1 MTRWI
6 EHAAVVPAGL
16 AGVLLFMQLL
26 RLRTPARAAL
36 CRGPDRRWLHSFL
49 PWHWFYSR
57 RCDYDLSGSIPDA
70 AGRVICPECGTR
82 QTPSARRR
90 RPTRW
95 HTERIAVVLLLVA
108 LACWKVRWI
117 RDGGWVPYAPT
128 PMLLAIEHA
137 APSIAPCDIR
147 PELSDRAS
155 DMARV
160 WKPWLCHIAI
170 NELCDDH
177 VRSNAGWAADLLI
190 DLVPTSIAP
199 LEHALD
205 SREYQRRQVAAM
217 ILERLI
223 DGDHWRSINLPDLP
237 PRYAPPRRLFEVA
250 VEGLASDRI
259 RWDSG
264 IFDSNHAAAFR
275 FLVRHAPQ
283 ATRELEA
290 AIESSDPQQ
299 RLLASAIVA
308 ISRLPTLAERG
319 AKNLLESL
327 ADDSQEDNALF
338 AFQALRRMG
347 DAAIPILEASIAAEP
362 DQQSQRARAALLLVY
377 RLRGTPIT
385 SAESRRLNSLST
397 ANDPDHAGE
406 SWLLRMMPP
415 LAEGRE

>member
-6 EHAAVVPAGL
+6 EHAAIVLAGL
-16 AGVLLFMQLL
+16 ACALLFIRLL
-26 RLRTPARAAL
+26 RFRTPARAAL
-36 CRGPDRRWLHSFL
+36 CRGPFHPWFVALL
-49 PWHWFYSR
+49 PWHWFCSR

-70 AGRVICPECGTR
+70 AGQVICPECGTR

-90 RPTRW
+90 RPTHWR
-95 HTERIAVVLLLVA
+95 TGRIAVLLLLVA
-108 LACWKVRWI
+108 LACWKVQWI
-117 RDGGWVPYAPT
+117 RDGGWVPFTPT

-137 APSIAPCDIR
+137 APSITSSDVR
-147 PELSDRAS
+147 HELSDRAANMS
-155 DMARV
+155 SL
-160 WKPWLCHIAI
+160 WKSWLCRIAI
-170 NELCDDH
+170 SELCDDI
-177 VRSNAGWAADLLI
+177 VSWNAGWAADLLI
-190 DLVPTSIAP
+190 DLVPISIDP
-199 LEHALD
+199 LERALD
-205 SREYQRRQVAAM
+205 SREYQRRQIAAM
-217 ILERLI
+217 ILMRLI
-223 DGDHWRSINLPDLP
+223 DGDRWRSINLPELP
-237 PRYAPPRRLFEVA
+237 PRYAPPHRLFEVA

-259 RWDSG
+259 SWDSG
-264 IFDSNHAAAFR
+264 LFDSNHATAFR
-275 FLVRHAPQ
+275 FLIRHASQ
-283 ATRELEA
+283 AARELEA

-299 RLLASAIVA
+299 RLLASAVVA

-385 SAESRRLNSLST
+385 RAESRRLNSIST

-406 SWLLRMMPP
+406 SWLIRMMPP
-415 LAEGRE
+415 LANGQE